1 VKRRT
6 PQLRS
11 SPRKRGPTTTES
23 GSWIPG
29 ISAFTRVHSPSKTG
43 VNALE
48 DALCAGMNGIAR
60 RDFML
65 ALAGAAAAWPLAARA
80 QQARKIF
87 RIGYLGVSS
96 SSLEPH
102 YVEAFR
108 QRLRDLG
115 HIEGESIA
123 IEYRW
128 ADGEDDRLPNLAAE
142 LVRLNPDI
150 IVTTGTPSTLA
161 AMQATKTIPIIMAS
175 SADPVA
181 AGLVANLARP
191 KENVTGFTIL
201 GPELEAKRLELL
213 KQTVPSA
220 ARVAILRN
228 PSNPAVV
235 SYFEA
240 IKTASQSLR
249 IAVDPVAEVRRADEF
264 DDAFSAIVSARPD
277 ALAVLADRFLLAHR
291 KRIVEFAA
299 ANRLPSMYPYR
310 EYVDAGGLIS
320 YAPSN
325 VELFRGA
332 AIYVDKILKGA
343 KPTDLPVQEPT
354 KFELVVNL
362 KTAKAL
368 GLTIP
373 PTLLFT
379 ADEVIE

>member
-249 IAVDPVAEVRRADEF
+249 IAVDPVAEVRRAEEF